1 MSGNRAFIVVAAAAC
16 VATSCSAAASFS
28 EPGTLRPVHTPTAS
42 ASPSLPPGTHELP
55 ETEGGRLSSGRFTKA
70 DFSPAL
76 SFRLGRGWHAGH
88 DIAGFFDVQKRPNT
102 PDVIAVQFGLPVTAT
117 SAADAIRQLRQTHG
131 LAVTDRGRTTIGGRP
146 TREVLIDSRNP
157 RLQPQR
163 YTPIFSVAGGSL
175 YIASGRRLLVDFVE
189 PGGTLVAVLVGGSV
203 RSWDA
208 TMRVAMPVVRS
219 IRFL

>member
-1 MSGNRAFIVVAAAAC
+1 M
-16 VATSCSAAASFS
+16 
-28 EPGTLRPVHTPTAS
+28 
-42 ASPSLPPGTHELP
+42 
-55 ETEGGRLSSGRFTKA
+55 
-70 DFSPAL
+70 
-76 SFRLGRGWHAGH
+76 
-88 DIAGFFDVQKRPNT
+88 
-102 PDVIAVQFGLPVTAT
+102 
-117 SAADAIRQLRQTHG
+117 
-131 LAVTDRGRTTIGGRP
+131 
-146 TREVLIDSRNP
+146 LIDSRNP

-208 TMRVAMPVVRS
+208 TMRVAIPVVRS